1 MCLCVRLCVLVC
13 ACVGYSAA
21 EVGGSFWHVQGLG
34 VSCREFPSCAILCVQ
49 ADVGIAIGAGTD
61 IAMEVADLVIVRSN
75 LIDVLTAFDLSR

>member
-1 MCLCVRLCVLVC
+1 MFVCSLVCSLVC

-21 EVGGSFWHVQGLG
+21 EVGGSFWHGQLLG

-61 IAMEVADLVIVRSN
+61 IAMEVADLVLVRSN